1 MLTQLNSTQLN
12 STQLNSTQLNSTQLN
27 STQLNSTQLQLT
39 ILYKNGSGYANIGKN
54 DEIFRQQPL
63 TAVVGKR
70 EKSLWTE

>member
-27 STQLNSTQLQLT
+27 STQLNSTQL
-39 ILYKNGSGYANIGKN
+39 LYKNGSGYANIGKN

>member
-27 STQLNSTQLQLT
+27 STQLT